1 MALVR
6 RLIKDSP
13 LTFAE
18 GDANLVYLEGL
29 AINTGSF
36 AVTTDS
42 NSFSGSQI
50 ITGSLTF
57 FRGGVTGSL
66 FGTAS
71 NAVSASY
78 ALSSS
83 YSLSG
88 SFVQNARSSSYAV
101 TSSYADNFLVK
112 NTITAQTLVVTIISS
127 SVIYSSGSNI
137 FGNSLANT
145 HQFTGSLQVT
155 GSNNYIL
162 SDLSIGTTALA
173 PYGEKLF
180 IQGDASTSSA
190 VITTSANSGISTLS
204 VVVDRGLQGG
214 VALIA
219 DKTNQLGIVKTNNSD
234 FWPLV
239 FQVRGSDGTLER
251 MRISSTGGV
260 GIGTTSL
267 TGYNLRVLK
276 NITGATS
283 AYGISSEGTI
293 QSDVTYQTRG
303 FSTFLG
309 TQATAFNSTFIF
321 HYLANQ
327 GTIGAGSSIDTQIG
341 FQVESSL
348 IGATTNIGF
357 QSQIPSGTNRWNLY
371 MSGTANNYMAG
382 SLGIGT
388 TGLTN
393 INLAMSKNI
402 SGSTTSYGIYSNGTI
417 QSGVTTAAIYNVA
430 FINTAAASF
439 TVNAAYAYYAGGSTI
454 GAGSAISQ
462 QHGFYVHSS
471 LVGATVNYAYRSA
484 LSASTGVWNL
494 YMDGSAQNFLSGS
507 LGLGSG
513 KSIPTAQLDISGS
526 ALITGSLNVTN
537 NINITSGS
545 INITT
550 GSISIAGANIL
561 NTALAYSI
569 IFG

>member
-13 LTFAE
+13 LTFDE

-36 AVTTDS
+36 LTTTGS

-137 FGNSLANT
+137 FGDASSDN
-145 HQFTGSLQVT
+145 QRFTGSV
-155 GSNNYIL
+155 
-162 SDLSIGTTALA
+162 
-173 PYGEKLF
+173 
-180 IQGDASTSSA
+180 
-190 VITTSANSGISTLS
+190 
-204 VVVDRGLQGG
+204 
-214 VALIA
+214 
-219 DKTNQLGIVKTNNSD
+219 
-234 FWPLV
+234 LV
-239 FQVRGSDGTLER
+239 S
-251 MRISSTGGV
+251 
-260 GIGTTSL
+260 
-267 TGYNLRVLK
+267 
-276 NITGATS
+276 
-283 AYGISSEGTI
+283 
-293 QSDVTYQTRG
+293 
-303 FSTFLG
+303 
-309 TQATAFNSTFIF
+309 
-321 HYLANQ
+321 
-327 GTIGAGSSIDTQIG
+327 
-341 FQVESSL
+341 
-348 IGATTNIGF
+348 
-357 QSQIPSGTNRWNLY
+357 
-371 MSGTANNYMAG
+371 
-382 SLGIGT
+382 
-388 TGLTN
+388 
-393 INLAMSKNI
+393 
-402 SGSTTSYGIYSNGTI
+402 
-417 QSGVTTAAIYNVA
+417 
-430 FINTAAASF
+430 
-439 TVNAAYAYYAGGSTI
+439 
-454 GAGSAISQ
+454 
-462 QHGFYVHSS
+462 
-471 LVGATVNYAYRSA
+471 
-484 LSASTGVWNL
+484 
-494 YMDGSAQNFLSGS
+494 
-507 LGLGSG
+507 
-513 KSIPTAQLDISGS
+513 
-526 ALITGSLNVTN
+526 GSLNVNN

-545 INITT
+545 INIAT